1 MYKTMEFNDLR
12 WNTAKNEQTVYNAF
26 SASKLH
32 EPKSGS
38 MTVEC
43 TDFLGRK
50 IVMHAKNR
58 PQLLQA
64 NAFMAEF
71 KKEKNII
78 NEIKAQY
85 NVKNGKFQN
94 VRQLISDII
103 MVGFTE
109 TAAKRIVASSL

>member
-1 MYKTMEFNDLR
+1 MYKAMEFNELR
-12 WNTAKNEQTVYNAF
+12 YNTSRTEQTVYNAF

-43 TDFLGRK
+43 TDFMGRR
-50 IVMHAKNR
+50 ILMHAKNR

-85 NVKNGKFQN
+85 AVKNGKFVG
-94 VRQLISDII
+94 VRQLKADLIQA
-103 MVGFTE
+103 GLTPQ
-109 TAAKRIVASSL
+109 TAELVINQ

>member
-85 NVKNGKFQN
+85 AVKNGKYMR
-94 VRQLISDII
+94 VRQLKADLIQA
-103 MVGFTE
+103 GLTPQ
-109 TAAKRIVASSL
+109 TAELVINQ

>member
-1 MYKTMEFNDLR
+1 MYKAMEFNELR
-12 WNTAKNEQTVYNAF
+12 YNTSRTEQTVYNAF

-43 TDFLGRK
+43 TDFMGRR
-50 IVMHAKNR
+50 ILMHAKNR

-85 NVKNGKFQN
+85 AVKNGKFVG
-94 VRQLISDII
+94 VRQLKADLIEAGLNSQ
-103 MVGFTE
+103 
-109 TAAKRIVASSL
+109 TAELVIKLA

>member
-1 MYKTMEFNDLR
+1 MRVTQYNDLL
-12 WNTAKNEQTVYNAF
+12 WSTPANEKTVYNVF

-50 IVMHAKNR
+50 IRMHAKNR

-64 NAFMAEF
+64 NAFMAQF
-71 KKEKNII
+71 KQESNVI

-85 NVKNGKFQN
+85 NVKNGKYVN
-94 VRQLISDII
+94 ACQLKNDLIQA
-103 MVGFTE
+103 GLTPE
-109 TAAKRIVASSL
+109 TAKLVIERC

>member
-1 MYKTMEFNDLR
+1 MYKTKEFNDLR

-26 SASKLH
+26 AASKLH
-32 EPKSGS
+32 ERKSGS

-43 TDFLGRK
+43 TDFLGRR
-50 IVMHAKNR
+50 ILMHAKNR

-64 NAFMAEF
+64 NAFMAQF

-85 NVKNGKFQN
+85 AVKNGKYVR
-94 VRQLISDII
+94 VRQLKADLIQA
-103 MVGFTE
+103 GLTPQ
-109 TAAKRIVASSL
+109 TAELVINQ